1 MTTAKEVGLRFASA
15 LAAGDLP
22 AAEALLYVSPLESHP
37 MLRRVSPKARA
48 GLVGVPSAARAEIL
62 RKSFSE
68 EHGFWRNADIDDL
81 IERQISSDCVEL
93 YFWTRSAETNEL
105 QWRCLLMQKAETE
118 WKVYELT
125 RAIIE
130 KAVAYLPGA
139 PELNISGWRAA
150 FVAQFGDECVEWVED
165 DSLLRLGVH
174 SLRLRRLDPEPQFAR
189 FDHLSAEAKQAVA
202 AHRDVLEVSLDL
214 RAEREERWSQLAAF
228 SRALWTFA
236 ATGAPAVYLPV
247 SNVMEEASSVKSM
260 LASASPV
267 PEELAPFWVNF
278 SRNEDFHYTR
288 GMSHFMLPEIE
299 VPARGKD
306 RTRQDLCINLALHQ
320 LRNGPVFVPGNTIG
334 SGPLP
339 EWRIV
344 TGSRGPNATET
355 FGLWGSIRLDP
366 SK

>member
-1 MTTAKEVGLRFASA
+1 MTTVKEVGLRFVSA

-22 AAEALLYVSPLESHP
+22 TAEALLYVSPLESHP

-48 GLVGVPSAARAEIL
+48 GLVGVPAAARAEIL

-68 EHGFWRNADIDDL
+68 EHAFWRHVDIEDL
-81 IERQISSDCVEL
+81 IERQISADCIEL
-93 YFWTRSAETNEL
+93 YFWTLSTETNDL
-105 QWRCLLMQKAETE
+105 RWRCLLMQKAEAE

-125 RAIIE
+125 RAMIE

-139 PELNISGWRAA
+139 PELKVPDWKAA
-150 FVAQFGDECVEWVED
+150 FVAQFGDEGVESVD
-165 DSLLRLGVH
+165 DEGVLRLGAH
-174 SLRLRRLDPEPQFAR
+174 SLRLRRLEPEPQFAR
-189 FDHLSAEAKQAVA
+189 FDHLSVEAKQAVA

-214 RAEREERWSQLAAF
+214 RAERDERWSQLAAF
-228 SRALWTFA
+228 SRALWAFA

-260 LASASPV
+260 LASVSPV

-278 SRNEDFHYTR
+278 SRNEHFHYTR

-306 RTRQDLCINLALHQ
+306 RTRQDSCINLALHQ
-320 LRNGPVFVPGNTIG
+320 LRNGPVLVPGNTIG
-334 SGPLP
+334 SGPSP

-344 TGSRGPNATET
+344 PGSRGPNATET
-355 FGLWGSIRLDP
+355 FGIWGSIRLEP
-366 SK
+366 SR